1 MTGIPRDKREPS
13 APLPVVDIDDRKIV
27 DAARPQPACAADDTR
42 DLDGDGRIDF
52 ADSAAAF
59 DNPDHVAIT
68 IHNYRWRLG
77 LAEGESA

>member
-42 DLDGDGRIDF
+42 DLDHDGQITT
-52 ADSAAAF
+52 ADRKAVDALCTF
-59 DNPDHVAIT
+59 PDCAR
-68 IHNYRWRLG
+68 N
-77 LAEGESA
+77 AEGTDND